1 MQRDRG
7 QSCCEPSHLRRSP
20 RLNSRRPKEEARRHP
35 DNKRAGRA
43 QPTTCGTT
51 RRSRARAASRWS
63 RPTGAW
69 LRWSSKTSRGTP
81 SPVCSR
87 DECPGATSI
96 SSPELGSVNELR
108 TLGHTIWSSDRA
120 VSAIASLTSVAGHGM
135 RPCERKRFG
144 Q

>member
-7 QSCCEPSHLRRSP
+7 QVAASLRTCIPVEFAKTEGR
-20 RLNSRRPKEEARRHP
+20 EARRHP

-63 RPTGAW
+63 RPTGVW

-81 SPVCSR
+81 ASPVCSR